1 MYSTFP
7 VSLRIKTLRLYA
19 CGTFP
24 GCQISYKQTTEV
36 LQETAKPL
44 KIGDLLKDISI
55 DIKLNSSLIRG
66 AETLCMRYLSRMSD
80 IIQANNRSPS
90 GNCKATENWRF
101 IKGYIN

>member
-44 KIGDLLKDISI
+44 KIGDLLKDISKPLKIGDLLKDISI
-55 DIKLNSSLIRG
+55 DRKLNSSLTRG
-66 AETLCMRYLSRMSD
+66 AETVKD
-80 IIQANNRSPS
+80 
-90 GNCKATENWRF
+90 
-101 IKGYIN
+101 